1 MPMTNKTVVLVGP
14 MGVGKTTVGKK
25 LAKRL
30 DLPFVDTDAVITKNH
45 GDISAIFADRGE
57 PAFREIE
64 SDVLVS
70 LLNEP
75 AVISTGGGA
84 VLHEKSREALSLATV
99 VYLSTDGKHIAS
111 RLKGGNRPLIK
122 NGISDWRQIYNSRK
136 PLYEQVADLTVDTSN
151 SSLLQTIEAIVE
163 GLNKQNARA

>member
-1 MPMTNKTVVLVGP
+1 MTNKPVVLVGP

-30 DLPFVDTDAVITKNH
+30 ELPFIDTDAVITKNH
-45 GDISAIFADRGE
+45 GDISAIFADHGE

-64 SDVLVS
+64 SDGLVS

-151 SSLLQTIEAIVE
+151 SNLLQTIDAILE
-163 GLNKQNARA
+163 GLNKQNASA

>member
-1 MPMTNKTVVLVGP
+1 MTNKPVVLVGP

-30 DLPFVDTDAVITKNH
+30 ELPFIDTDAVITKNH
-45 GDISAIFADRGE
+45 GDISAIFADHGE

-70 LLNEP
+70 LLNDP

-151 SSLLQTIEAIVE
+151 SSLLQTIEAILE
-163 GLNKQNARA
+163 GLSKQNASA

>member
-1 MPMTNKTVVLVGP
+1 MTKKPVVLVGP

-99 VYLSTDGKHIAS
+99 VYLSTDGKHISS

-122 NGISDWRQIYNSRK
+122 NGISDWRKIYSSRK

>member
-1 MPMTNKTVVLVGP
+1 MTNKPVVLVGP

-30 DLPFVDTDAVITKNH
+30 ELPFVDTDAVITKNH
-45 GDISAIFADRGE
+45 GDISAIFANRGE

-151 SSLLQTIEAIVE
+151 SSLLQTIEAILE

>member
-1 MPMTNKTVVLVGP
+1 MTNKTVVLVGP

-30 DLPFVDTDAVITKNH
+30 DLPFVDTDAVIIKSH

-75 AVISTGGGA
+75 AVISTGGGV
-84 VLHEKSREALSLATV
+84 VLHEKTREALSLATV

-122 NGISDWRQIYNSRK
+122 NGISDWRKIYNSRK

>member
-1 MPMTNKTVVLVGP
+1 MTNKPVVLVGP

-30 DLPFVDTDAVITKNH
+30 ELPFVDTDAVITKNH
-45 GDISAIFADRGE
+45 GDISAIFADHGE

-70 LLNEP
+70 LLNDP

-151 SSLLQTIEAIVE
+151 SSLLQTIDAILE
-163 GLNKQNARA
+163 GLNKQNASA

>member
-1 MPMTNKTVVLVGP
+1 MTNKPVVLIGP

-30 DLPFVDTDAVITKNH
+30 ELPFVDTDAVITNNH
-45 GDISAIFADRGE
+45 GDISAIFANRGE

-70 LLNEP
+70 LLNKP

-151 SSLLQTIEAIVE
+151 SSLLQTIDAILE
-163 GLNKQNARA
+163 GLNKQNASA

>member
-1 MPMTNKTVVLVGP
+1 MTNKPVVLVGP

-30 DLPFVDTDAVITKNH
+30 ELPFVDTDAVITKNH
-45 GDISAIFADRGE
+45 GDISAIFADHGE

-136 PLYEQVADLTVDTSN
+136 PLYEQVADFTVDTSN
-151 SSLLQTIEAIVE
+151 SSLLQTIDAILE
-163 GLNKQNARA
+163 GLNKQNASA

>member
-1 MPMTNKTVVLVGP
+1 

-30 DLPFVDTDAVITKNH
+30 ELPFIDTDAVITKNH
-45 GDISAIFADRGE
+45 GDISAIFADHGE

-136 PLYEQVADLTVDTSN
+136 PLYEQVADFTVDTSN
-151 SSLLQTIEAIVE
+151 SSLLQTIDAILE
-163 GLNKQNARA
+163 GLNKQNASA

>member
-1 MPMTNKTVVLVGP
+1 MTNKPVVLVGP

-30 DLPFVDTDAVITKNH
+30 ELPFVDTDAVITKNH
-45 GDISAIFADRGE
+45 GDISAIFADHGE

-70 LLNEP
+70 FLNEP

-136 PLYEQVADLTVDTSN
+136 PLYEQVADFTVDTSN
-151 SSLLQTIEAIVE
+151 SSLLQTIDAILE
-163 GLNKQNARA
+163 GLSKQNASA

>member
-1 MPMTNKTVVLVGP
+1 MTNKPVVLVGP

-30 DLPFVDTDAVITKNH
+30 ELPFVDTDAVITKNH
-45 GDISAIFADRGE
+45 GDISAIFADHGE

-151 SSLLQTIEAIVE
+151 SSLLQTIDAILE
-163 GLNKQNARA
+163 GLNKQNASA

>member
-1 MPMTNKTVVLVGP
+1 MTNKPVVLVGP

-30 DLPFVDTDAVITKNH
+30 ELPFIDTDAVITKNH
-45 GDISAIFADRGE
+45 GDISAIFADHGE

-136 PLYEQVADLTVDTSN
+136 PLYEQVADFTVDTSN
-151 SSLLQTIEAIVE
+151 SSLLQTIDAILE
-163 GLNKQNARA
+163 GLNKQNANA

>member
-1 MPMTNKTVVLVGP
+1 MTNKPVVLVGP

-30 DLPFVDTDAVITKNH
+30 ELPFVDTDAVITKNH
-45 GDISAIFADRGE
+45 GDISAIFADHGE

-151 SSLLQTIEAIVE
+151 SSLLQTIEAILE
-163 GLNKQNARA
+163 GLSKQNASA

>member
-1 MPMTNKTVVLVGP
+1 MTNKPVVLVGP

-30 DLPFVDTDAVITKNH
+30 ELPFIDTDAVITKNH
-45 GDISAIFADRGE
+45 GDISAIFADHGE

-136 PLYEQVADLTVDTSN
+136 PLYEQVADFTVDTSN
-151 SSLLQTIEAIVE
+151 SSLLQTIDAILE
-163 GLNKQNARA
+163 GLNKQNASA